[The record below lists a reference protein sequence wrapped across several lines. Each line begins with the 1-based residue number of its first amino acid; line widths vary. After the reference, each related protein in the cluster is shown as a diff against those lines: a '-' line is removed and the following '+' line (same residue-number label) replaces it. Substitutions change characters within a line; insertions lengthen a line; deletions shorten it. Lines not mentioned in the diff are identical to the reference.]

1 MKSMADRLCGYEWDN
16 KRNDVCICNL
26 RRAYKIR
33 ADNTLLEIAAIISC
47 WSFLLKLI
55 KTKPDL
61 CNKSP
66 KYIFVFR
73 LKFWVFFFLLSFSFL
88 VFWLESQSHQNLNI
102 YIYIP
107 NIYQLLFGGKKKA
120 QNKTLGFL
128 HFDSLQMMSGNAFT
142 IPSSLGGF
150 VHQEQNPNP
159 NPKLNQAASKKKRN
173 LPGTPGN

>member
-102 YIYIP
+102 YIYI
-107 NIYQLLFGGKKKA
+107 YQTFISFCLEEKKKH
-120 QNKTLGFL
+120 KTKPLVFCTL
-128 HFDSLQMMSGNAFT
+128 IACKWCLVMLLQY
-142 IPSSLGGF
+142 PL
-150 VHQEQNPNP
+150 
-159 NPKLNQAASKKKRN
+159 L
-173 LPGTPGN
+173 